1 MHSEYKTTDIVLAAF
16 LRLSGCQIAGIE
28 KQGQKG
34 TFVFTNV
41 TDSLITDYDL
51 GNARVE
57 PVSLNNTIKQL
68 TTSVRRMD

>member
-1 MHSEYKTTDIVLAAF
+1 MEYQTTDIVLAAF
-16 LRLSGCQIAGIE
+16 LKINGATMVRID

-34 TFVFTNV
+34 TFIFTDV
-41 TDSLITDYDL
+41 DSTLVAAYDL

-57 PVSLNNTIKQL
+57 PVNFNNAIKQL